1 MIISVHI
8 RKCAGTTFKASLKDF
23 YKKRLLFDYGD
34 EVGSN
39 WPSSIEKRKVRLA
52 NAKASKS
59 SIEKNFDIIHGH
71 FFRNKYDFLG
81 CRLVFATFLRDP
93 VSRVLSNYFYL
104 KRNPDRANPDALLV
118 HKFDFSL
125 EEFASHPDNQN
136 LQSHYLQTD
145 GLQELSFVGVVEE
158 YEQSIKRFNEVFDCE
173 LVAGQN
179 LNVNDDASRQ
189 YEVPQKTIDVIVEN
203 NLKDIQLYKKA
214 RNDLLGN
221 RLSWV

>member
-1 MIISVHI
+1 
-8 RKCAGTTFKASLKDF
+8 
-23 YKKRLLFDYGD
+23 LLAFA
-34 EVGSN
+34 
-39 WPSSIEKRKVRLA
+39 PLLA
-52 NAKASKS
+52 LN
-59 SIEKNFDIIHGH
+59 
-71 FFRNKYDFLG
+71 L
-81 CRLVFATFLRDP
+81 LLR
-93 VSRVLSNYFYL
+93 
-104 KRNPDRANPDALLV
+104 
-118 HKFDFSL
+118 
-125 EEFASHPDNQN
+125 
-136 LQSHYLQTD
+136 
-145 GLQELSFVGVVEE
+145 LQELSFVGVVEE